1 MHIRHLRKL
10 AAKILGFQCMNVDS
24 QDYFIRNIQ
33 DLCKSVFRDCCIE
46 LEVSTDS
53 VERAASSTNHAQ
65 YLIQSIESRCPLP
78 IEIKKKYQ
86 EVCSS
91 LKVSTIRSFLI
102 VVPYVIQNIKDIFVD
117 EMSEV
122 PQNGLRGLH
131 KEKLDELVSSVRKA
145 EENHSRLDLFYCLCD
160 ILEPLCLENY
170 GKEANTEIEN
180 WGESMA
186 ILPMLNYLKPFFH
199 HSYQDVRLHNRLHLV
214 SRCLRKSIADREY
227 IDDVSVHDL
236 SNVLMSLIEFAKTDP
251 SKVVRFELNGSTDLP
266 CSCTLETVRYDKLKD
281 TYSQV
286 FRISK
291 KETEEELYLH
301 ATARV
306 YINGEIVEIGTFQ
319 STIMLTSSSESAL
332 NEYITR
338 SHDFTVTKLRDK
350 NSGNL
355 RVVFFS
361 AQKEKLLDIP
371 RKELRQHVVDLNRST
386 VTQCPLSIRSRVTL
400 KADKFLSLR
409 LMYKWGSEVVL
420 LDSKD
425 FEPYARSSHV
435 RGVGK
440 SKSDYFL
447 RLARRIFTE
456 FGEKGFRFA
465 LVKELVLISVSLP
478 YNVEKNS

>member
-10 AAKILGFQCMNVDS
+10 AAKILGFQCTNVDS
-24 QDYFIRNIQ
+24 QNYFIRNIH

-46 LEVSTDS
+46 LEVSADS

-91 LKVSTIRSFLI
+91 FKVSTIRSFLI
-102 VVPYVIQNIKDIFVD
+102 VVPYLIQNVKDIFVD
-117 EMSEV
+117 EKMSEV
-122 PQNGLRGLH
+122 PQNGLRGLP
-131 KEKLDELVSSVRKA
+131 KEKLKELVSSVRKA
-145 EENHSRLDLFYCLCD
+145 EENHSRLDLFHCSCD

-170 GKEANTEIEN
+170 GKDANTGIEK

-199 HSYQDVRLHNRLHLV
+199 HSYQDVRLHKRLDLV
-214 SRCLRKSIADREY
+214 SCCLRKSIADREH
-227 IDDVSVHDL
+227 IDEVSVHDL
-236 SNVLMSLIEFAKTDP
+236 SNVLMSLIEFAKIDP
-251 SKVVRFELNGSTDLP
+251 SKVVRFELNGPTDLP
-266 CSCTLETVRYDKLKD
+266 CSCTLETVMYDKLKN

-291 KETEEELYLH
+291 KETEDELYLH

-306 YINGEIVEIGTFQ
+306 CINGEIVEIGTFQ

-332 NEYITR
+332 NEYLTR
-338 SHDFTVTKLRDK
+338 SHDVTVTKLRDK

-371 RKELRQHVVDLNRST
+371 RKELRQHVVDLNRSK
-386 VTQCPLSIRSRVTL
+386 VTQCPLSIRSRVTS

-425 FEPYARSSHV
+425 FEPFARSCQE

-440 SKSDYFL
+440 CKSDHLFLAGGSPYFYRIWLKTFWLWSKS
-447 RLARRIFTE
+447 
-456 FGEKGFRFA
+456 
-465 LVKELVLISVSLP
+465 
-478 YNVEKNS
+478 